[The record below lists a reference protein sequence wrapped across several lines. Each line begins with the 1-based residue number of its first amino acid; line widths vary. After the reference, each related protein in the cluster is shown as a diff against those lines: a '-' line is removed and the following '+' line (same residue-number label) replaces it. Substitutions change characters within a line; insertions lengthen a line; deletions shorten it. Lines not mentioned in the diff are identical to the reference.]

1 MKINELV
8 EQYTWLAKVNTIE
21 DYLPPEY
28 YQHLLKPYTFER
40 VSDLLLLKKF
50 LQNKKF
56 LKVLELGCGSG
67 RASDTVVSVTPN
79 TDFTF
84 SDLSERM
91 LGAAKQHLP
100 KKSSFVVS
108 DAVEYM
114 ENTENVYDL
123 VYTLWSF
130 SHSTHQHI
138 HRLGIEKAEYYISS
152 VIKKFIRE
160 NIAKDGSFF
169 LIHFDSL
176 SQEQRI
182 LMRQW
187 RRVFPA
193 FTNIEEQSPSK
204 QIIDKTLLELDSKG
218 EVTLS
223 INHLQGDA
231 IHYKSENELLE
242 TFMNFHLETYFN
254 NSSLTES
261 VIEDIKGQS
270 SKYRNEDGSYDITCQ
285 PLKKLNR
292 FFLELKEN

>member
-1 MKINELV
+1 MRINKLT
-8 EQYTWLAKVNTIE
+8 EQYPWLAKINTVE

-28 YQHLLKPYTFER
+28 YQHLLKPYTFGG
-40 VSDLLLLKKF
+40 VSDLLLLEKF

-67 RASDTVVSVTPN
+67 RASDTVVSETSN
-79 TDFTF
+79 ANYTF

-91 LGAAKQHLP
+91 LEAAKQHLP
-100 KKSSFVVS
+100 EKSSFIVS

-138 HRLGIEKAEYYISS
+138 HCLGIEKAEDYISS
-152 VIKKFIRE
+152 VIKKFIRQ
-160 NIAKDGSFF
+160 NIAKNGSFF

-187 RRVFPA
+187 KRVFPA
-193 FTNIEEQSPSK
+193 FTNTDEQSPSK
-204 QIIDKTLLELDSKG
+204 QIIDKTLLELDTKG
-218 EVTLS
+218 EITLS

-231 IHYKSENELLE
+231 IHYESEDEVLE

-254 NSSLTES
+254 DSPLTES
-261 VIEDIKGQS
+261 VIEDIKEQAS
-270 SKYRNEDGSYDITCQ
+270 RHRNENGSFDITPGCYVYSFV
-285 PLKKLNR
+285 KN
-292 FFLELKEN
+292 